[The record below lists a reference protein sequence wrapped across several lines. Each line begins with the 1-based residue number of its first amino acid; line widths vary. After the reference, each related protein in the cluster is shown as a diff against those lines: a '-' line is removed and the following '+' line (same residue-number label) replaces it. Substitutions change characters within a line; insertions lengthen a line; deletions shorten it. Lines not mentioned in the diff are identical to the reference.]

1 MFDSFVEHFNIVGY
15 QYAEQ
20 ILSINKSVLKLIYF
34 KFLIQG
40 FGIANPKMFDDLTQ
54 CLQLILKN
62 MSNEH
67 QNLSLV
73 RSSVLVA

>member
-1 MFDSFVEHFNIVGY
+1 
-15 QYAEQ
+15 
-20 ILSINKSVLKLIYF
+20 
-34 KFLIQG
+34 
-40 FGIANPKMFDDLTQ
+40 MFDDLTQ

-73 RSSVLVA
+73 RSSVLVAYYRSNQWSFEKMFEAV